1 MYGNVSRQRNDVQV
15 HACSSGMLSGQQR
28 GTQTELPSGCR
39 TDTSADCTRSDTAI
53 HRETRNETSVL
64 SRIRQALSFRRVSKS
79 RKNVDDQKS
88 PTIEQLRDTQAEPHC
103 SRSLG
108 TSASAIESITR
119 EKMCFVE
126 EKNTTVAKEK
136 YTAETQQPGSTCSGP
151 TTLPCG
157 VRPTTT
163 LTSLQYSPGHATPK
177 KAFRRLGSSP
187 TALEAERWRLLGD
200 TSERLR
206 KRKISLRNTL
216 RESLAVKKALF

>member
-1 MYGNVSRQRNDVQV
+1 
-15 HACSSGMLSGQQR
+15 MLSGQQR

-151 TTLPCG
+151 TLPCG